1 MYQQTNE
8 LTVLAKN
15 LSEFGLRPI
24 DWKLSKKSDDSVKIE
39 NKEEPS
45 FYFIGKLK
53 SEEGQPKWTSIQL
66 ASL

>member
-8 LTVLAKN
+8 LTVLAKS
-15 LSEFGLRPI
+15 LSQFGLRPI
-24 DWKLSKKSDDSVKIE
+24 DWKLSKKSEDCVKIE

-53 SEEGQPKWTSIQL
+53 LEDGQTKWNTIQL